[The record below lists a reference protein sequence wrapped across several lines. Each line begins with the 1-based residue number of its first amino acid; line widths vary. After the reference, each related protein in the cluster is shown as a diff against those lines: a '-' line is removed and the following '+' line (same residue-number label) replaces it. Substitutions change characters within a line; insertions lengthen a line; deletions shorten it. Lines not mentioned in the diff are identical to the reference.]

1 RSRIKFLFSYHK
13 ENLTEMQSIISKNI
27 IFTLGGKKMEN
38 NNIAIFFDAEN
49 VSARYVSTILAKT
62 SSYGNIVIQ
71 RAYADWSIPNT
82 KQWKEI
88 VARQPI
94 NVIQQ
99 FHNGETQ
106 VIDKTIIMDAIQ
118 IAIERPEINVF
129 FIVASDKGYA
139 NLALRLRE
147 NLGNVSL
154 V

>member
-1 RSRIKFLFSYHK
+1 
-13 ENLTEMQSIISKNI
+13 MQSIISKNI

>member
-1 RSRIKFLFSYHK
+1 METSLNDILLSICKEYDLSEDSIQPIKSKLSK
-13 ENLTEMQSIISKNI
+13 EFYFKLKDFKNL
-27 IFTLGGKKMEN
+27 
-38 NNIAIFFDAEN
+38 
-49 VSARYVSTILAKT
+49 
-62 SSYGNIVIQ
+62 
-71 RAYADWSIPNT
+71 NT

-129 FIVASDKGYA
+129 FYRCFRQ
-139 NLALRLRE
+139 RLC
-147 NLGNVSL
+147 
-154 V
+154 